1 MATFNTSQKYL
12 DLYGLQLFWSKIR
25 EYVLKNATKVA
36 SSHGTVADKVE
47 SSLHPTSATWVNV
60 TEAADAAGTTTYTVD
75 DSNINKQFGF
85 IDQEL
90 ATIKANAG
98 VTGIKV
104 VDADNTNPED
114 YVKLTFD
121 GTKEHDT
128 DESFERGDV
137 TITLDN
143 SKLNQK
149 VTALDTAD
157 SNEAASRKADV
168 ELLAGTGY
176 TAGTAGNAGSWAES
190 GSPTYKSIAEL
201 SNRLA
206 EIDANVVTEVV
217 EGESKETYVNL
228 TISDAA
234 NDNGDAVV
242 TVTIDD
248 DALKTK
254 ISEMDT
260 AHNNEVT
267 ARKAADA
274 LLAGDGWDATNGNAW
289 SSAPTYA
296 TIATLSQKL
305 VSAEGKIDAL
315 SSATH
320 FRGVVTTLPETA
332 LENLDY
338 GDIIIVNAD
347 GASKE
352 YIYNADPEAEGHVYS
367 KDNWVELGDTKEEE
381 TRLSYLETWVGDGGA
396 TGSYIT
402 NDDIN
407 AMFADGWSLPTAPA
421 NRK

>member
-47 SSLHPTSATWVNV
+47 SSLHSTSATWVNV

-75 DSNINKQFGF
+75 DSNINKQFGY
-85 IDQEL
+85 IDAQMAE
-90 ATIKANAG
+90 IKANAG

-104 VDADNTNPED
+104 VDADNAED
-114 YVKLTFD
+114 GDFVKLTFD
-121 GTKEHDT
+121 GSKNGEKG
-128 DESFERGDV
+128 FEKGDV

-143 SKLNQK
+143 SKLDAK
-149 VTALDTAD
+149 VTELETAD
-157 SNEAASRKADV
+157 SNEAASREADV
-168 ELLAGTGY
+168 RLLAGTAY
-176 TAGTAGNAGSWAES
+176 TAGTAGNVGSWAED
-190 GSPTYKSIAEL
+190 GSPTYKSITEL
-201 SNRLA
+201 SNRLVA
-206 EIDANVVTEVV
+206 IDNSIVTKVTVVDASEDKT
-217 EGESKETYVNL
+217 KYVTL
-228 TISDAA
+228 SSDAE
-234 NDNGDAVV
+234 NGTGDI
-242 TVTIDD
+242 TLTFDD
-248 DALKTK
+248 TK
-254 ISEMDT
+254 LEKKIVDLVQADT
-260 AHNNEVT
+260 DETT
-267 ARKAADA
+267 ARKTADA

-320 FRGVVTTLPETA
+320 FRGVVTALPEKA

-338 GDIIIVNAD
+338 GDIIIVQAD

-402 NDDIN
+402 NADIN
-407 AMFADGWSLPTAPA
+407 AMFADGWSLPEAPA

>member
-47 SSLHPTSATWVNV
+47 SSLHPTSATWVDV
-60 TEAADAAGTTTYTVD
+60 TTAADAAGTTTYTVD
-75 DSNINKQFGF
+75 DSNINKQFGY
-85 IDQEL
+85 IDAQMAE
-90 ATIKANAG
+90 IKANAG

-104 VDADNTNPED
+104 VDADNAED
-114 YVKLTFD
+114 GDFVKLTFD
-121 GTKEHDT
+121 GSKNGEKG
-128 DESFERGDV
+128 FEKGDV

-143 SKLNQK
+143 SKLDAK
-149 VTALDTAD
+149 VTELETAD

-176 TAGTAGNAGSWAES
+176 TAGVEGAAGSWAAT
-190 GSPTYKSIAEL
+190 GSPTYKSITEL

-234 NDNGDAVV
+234 NANGDAVV

-254 ISEMDT
+254 ISNMDT
-260 AHNNEVT
+260 AHSDEVT

-289 SSAPTYA
+289 SSAPSYA
-296 TIATLSQKL
+296 TIAKLSQQL
-305 VSAEGKIDAL
+305 VSAEGKINAL

-320 FRGVVTTLPETA
+320 FRGVVTTLPESA

-338 GDIIIVNAD
+338 GDIIIVQAD

-402 NDDIN
+402 NADIN
-407 AMFADGWSLPTAPA
+407 AMFVDGWSLPTAPA

>member
-47 SSLHPTSATWVNV
+47 SSLHSTSATWVNV

-75 DSNINKQFGF
+75 DSNINKQFGY
-85 IDQEL
+85 IDAQMAE
-90 ATIKANAG
+90 IKANAG

-104 VDADNTNPED
+104 VDADNAED
-114 YVKLTFD
+114 GDFVKLTFD
-121 GTKEHDT
+121 GSKNGENG
-128 DESFERGDV
+128 FEKGDV

-143 SKLNQK
+143 SKLDAK
-149 VTALDTAD
+149 VTELETAD
-157 SNEAASRKADV
+157 SNEAASREADV
-168 ELLAGTGY
+168 RLLAGTAY
-176 TAGTAGNAGSWAES
+176 TAGTAGNVGSWAED
-190 GSPTYKSIAEL
+190 GSPTYKSITEL
-201 SNRLA
+201 SNRLVA
-206 EIDANVVTEVV
+206 IDNSIVTKVTVVDASEDKT
-217 EGESKETYVNL
+217 KYVTL
-228 TISDAA
+228 SSDAE
-234 NDNGDAVV
+234 NGTGDI
-242 TVTIDD
+242 TLTFDD
-248 DALKTK
+248 TK
-254 ISEMDT
+254 LEKKIVDLVQADT
-260 AHNNEVT
+260 DETT
-267 ARKAADA
+267 ARKTADA

-320 FRGVVTTLPETA
+320 FRGVVTALPEKA

-338 GDIIIVNAD
+338 GDIIIVQAD

-381 TRLSYLETWVGDGGA
+381 TRLSYLETWVGDGVA
-396 TGSYIT
+396 SGSYIT
-402 NDDIN
+402 NADIN
-407 AMFADGWSLPTAPA
+407 AMFADGWSLPEAPA
-421 NRK
+421 DRK